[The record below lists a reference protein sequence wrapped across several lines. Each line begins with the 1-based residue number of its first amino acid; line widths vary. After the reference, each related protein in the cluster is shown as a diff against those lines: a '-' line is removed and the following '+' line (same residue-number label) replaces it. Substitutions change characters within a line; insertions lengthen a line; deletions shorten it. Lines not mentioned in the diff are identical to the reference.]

1 MKISSMT
8 AEDRVRHLTEAPI
21 PGLILELSLP
31 TVISMLV
38 TSLYNMVD
46 TAFVGQLNTQS
57 TAAVGVSFS
66 AMALLQAISFFFGH
80 GSGNYISRKLGAR
93 EYDNAERMAST
104 GFFSAVF
111 CGCVLAVLGVV
122 FITPISRLL
131 GSTDTILP
139 YTVQY
144 LRWIFIGAPFIMGS
158 FVLNNQL
165 RFQGSASLAMVGIA
179 LGAVLNVALDPLFIF
194 ALDMGV
200 AGAALATVISQFVSF
215 AALLVL
221 TQKQAAIKIK
231 WSRFTPKAHYFAAIF
246 NGGVPSLCRQGMG
259 SIATV
264 VLNFSAGAFGG
275 ADADAAIAAMSVV
288 GRITMF
294 AGSALIGFGQ
304 GFQPVCGTNFGAGKN
319 SRVREAF
326 YFCLKLGCAT
336 IGVLSLLGIAF
347 APQIIALFRNDP
359 KVVEIGTVALRAQVI
374 TLLLAIWIILTNM
387 MLQTIGYAGQ
397 ASLVAASRQ
406 GLFFIPAVFFLPQ
419 YFGLFGVQIAQ
430 SVADVFSF
438 LLALPL
444 ALRVLKSF
452 RTDDE
457 PAQTR

>member
-1 MKISSMT
+1 MKISSMS
-8 AEDRVRHLTEAPI
+8 AEERVRHLTEAPI

-57 TAAVGVSFS
+57 TAAVGISYS
-66 AMALLQAISFFFGH
+66 AMALLQAVSFFFGH

-104 GFFSAVF
+104 AFFSAVF

-144 LRWIFIGAPFIMGS
+144 LRWIFVGAPFIMGS

-194 ALDMGV
+194 ALDLGV

-221 TQKQAAIKIK
+221 TQKRAAIPIK

-246 NGGVPSLCRQGMG
+246 NGGVPSLC
-259 SIATV
+259 
-264 VLNFSAGAFGG
+264 
-275 ADADAAIAAMSVV
+275 
-288 GRITMF
+288 
-294 AGSALIGFGQ
+294 
-304 GFQPVCGTNFGAGKN
+304 
-319 SRVREAF
+319 
-326 YFCLKLGCAT
+326 
-336 IGVLSLLGIAF
+336 
-347 APQIIALFRNDP
+347 
-359 KVVEIGTVALRAQVI
+359 
-374 TLLLAIWIILTNM
+374 
-387 MLQTIGYAGQ
+387 
-397 ASLVAASRQ
+397 
-406 GLFFIPAVFFLPQ
+406 
-419 YFGLFGVQIAQ
+419 
-430 SVADVFSF
+430 
-438 LLALPL
+438 
-444 ALRVLKSF
+444 
-452 RTDDE
+452 
-457 PAQTR
+457 